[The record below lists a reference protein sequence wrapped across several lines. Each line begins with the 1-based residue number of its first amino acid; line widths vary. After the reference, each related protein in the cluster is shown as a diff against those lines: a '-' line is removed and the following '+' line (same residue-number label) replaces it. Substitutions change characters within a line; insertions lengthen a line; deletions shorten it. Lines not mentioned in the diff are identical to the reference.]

1 MVPHQSLCVVTT
13 SKYELQEEELEVWG
27 GVKTDTR
34 VTTQNNAS
42 PPGAYYTGAALACMH
57 VNSPPH

>member
-42 PPGAYYTGAALACMH
+42 PPHYEIRSLTYESTYGR
-57 VNSPPH
+57 